1 MNRVAIYGMGGLYN
15 YGCEAILRGT
25 VEYIHQIYGD
35 EVRITYYSRNIEDD
49 YKIVKDIGIEIID
62 IRRKTNL
69 YRKIVSK
76 VVDVFEIP
84 LTPFFDKEFD
94 LIINNSD
101 IIVSVGGDIYTIP
114 QYLRDK
120 KKYRYV
126 NYLVEF
132 GEKAISRGRKI
143 IIYGASIGPF
153 GRYTKAINYYSH
165 HLSKVDQIVC
175 REMASVKYLKTIGVS
190 ENVVFLPDPAFLVKK
205 DKCQNTENYVGINLS
220 ELSLVETYGKV
231 SEEKLYEICQLLNTI
246 SNNANLPLM
255 LIPHVFSP
263 HATIDNDYLFL
274 GKVFEGLSDAVKE
287 KSVLVKPEGFLDAK
301 HYLKQCKIVVAARMH
316 CAVNALIEDIPTIFL
331 SYSQKSRGMANFI
344 YGDEKW
350 CVSLK
355 QMKTNLITTFEE
367 LNSSCEI
374 VRGIIN
380 KRLPEINK
388 MYADY
393 FEKYGIV
400 QLEDC

>member
-25 VEYIHQIYGD
+25 VEYIRRVYGD
-35 EVRITYYSRNIEDD
+35 EVSITYYSRNIEED
-49 YKIVKDIGIEIID
+49 YKIVKDIRIDIIN

-69 YRKIVSK
+69 FRKIVSK
-76 VVDVFEIP
+76 LVDVFEIP
-84 LTPFFDKEFD
+84 ETPFFDKEFE

-114 QYLRDK
+114 QYLREK

-153 GRYTKAINYYSH
+153 GEYTKAVNYYSH
-165 HLSKVDQIVC
+165 HLNKVDQIVC
-175 REMASVKYLKTIGVS
+175 RETASVKYLKTIGVS
-190 ENVVFLPDPAFLVKK
+190 DNVVFLPDPAFLVKK
-205 DKCQNTENYVGINLS
+205 NKCLNTENYIGVNLS

-231 SEEKLYEICQLLNTI
+231 SEERLHEICQLLNAL
-246 SNNANLPLM
+246 SNAAKLPLM
-255 LIPHVFSP
+255 LIPHVLSP
-263 HATIDNDYLFL
+263 HTTIDNDYLFL
-274 GKVFEGLSDAVKE
+274 GKVFEGLSDDIKE

-301 HYLKQCKIVVAARMH
+301 RYLKQCKIVVAARMH
-316 CAVNALIEDIPTIFL
+316 CAVNALIEGVPTIFL
-331 SYSQKSRGMANFI
+331 SYSQKSRGMSNFI
-344 YGDEKW
+344 YGNEKW
-350 CVSLK
+350 CVSLCEI
-355 QMKTNLITTFEE
+355 KTSLITTFNE
-367 LNSSCEI
+367 LNSSCDI
-374 VRGIIN
+374 VRSVIN
-380 KRLPEINK
+380 KRLPDVDK

-393 FEKYGIV
+393 FENI
-400 QLEDC
+400 E